1 MNLIDRVLLEWSYK
15 TKKGYPDI
23 NSQEDMAL
31 FESIF
36 GFELGES
43 NMGGKATGYP
53 STTGTFEKYVR
64 DKKDS
69 STFMYSADKDT
80 ILIPT
85 SEDDEQLNIKKGEEF
100 NIISNSELD
109 LIKKGVSKFATVKY
123 GGKEYLINLTAINK
137 PTGKGVEKF
146 APGDSKKLKTGVL
159 HPFIPGHPQ
168 EKDVALLF
176 QNASD
181 ENYNFNHNGK
191 DVGIDYIGEAR
202 GKTPGKPK
210 TDLLVILDKEV
221 KPVNSN
227 KLRISL
233 KAGNAAFVE
242 NWTRPPRALQIFEK
256 TKLKE
261 EVIRIYNGIVAN
273 TLLKKGTTTLNLA
286 FFVSTSSSTYTVE
299 GRGPLQLNEEEAFEA
314 YTASK
319 KFGADSELT
328 PNCFFKGSV
337 PNEITELVQQ
347 LVPFDKSALSVL
359 QDLYIHVRG
368 SNEARGG
375 SLFIKRETVDS
386 PWYINPDWVTELGIS
401 LESEEDGVRK
411 YK

>member
-1 MNLIDRVLLEWSYK
+1 MNIIDRVILEWSYK

-23 NSQEDMAL
+23 KSQEDMDL
-31 FESIF
+31 FESMF

-109 LIKKGVSKFATVKY
+109 LIKKGVSKFATIKY

-146 APGDSKKLKTGVL
+146 EPGDSKKLKTGVL

-181 ENYNFNHNGK
+181 ENYEFEHKGK
-191 DVGIDYIGEAR
+191 KLEVTYIGEPR

-210 TDLLVILDKEV
+210 TDLFVELKQSISEI
-221 KPVNSN
+221 NSN
-227 KLRISL
+227 KLKISL
-233 KAGNAAFVE
+233 KAGNATFVE
-242 NWTRPPRALQIFEK
+242 NWTRPSRALQIFDK
-256 TKLKE
+256 DKLKQ
-261 EVIRIYNGIVAN
+261 EVIKIYNGIVDN

-286 FFVSTSSSTYTVE
+286 FFISTSSKTYSVE
-299 GRGPLQLNEEEAFEA
+299 GRGPLKLNDVEALEA
-314 YTASK
+314 YTATN

-328 PNCFFKGSV
+328 PNCFFKGNV
-337 PNEITELVQQ
+337 PESISEFIDN
-347 LVPFDKSALSVL
+347 LVPFDSGALKYL
-359 QDLYIHVRG
+359 EDLYIHIRG
-368 SNEARGG
+368 SNESRGG
-375 SLFIKRETVDS
+375 SLFIKRESIDS
-386 PWYINPDWVTELGIS
+386 PWYINPDWATALDIK
-401 LESEEDGVRK
+401 EEEVDGVRK

>member
-1 MNLIDRVLLEWSYK
+1 MNLIDKAILEWSYK
-15 TKKGYPDI
+15 TSKGYPDI
-23 NSQEDMAL
+23 NNQEDMAL

-100 NIISNSELD
+100 NIISKSELD
-109 LIKKGVSKFATVKY
+109 LIKKGASKFATVKY

-146 APGDSKKLKTGVL
+146 EPGDSKKLKAGVL
-159 HPFIPGHPQ
+159 HHFIPGHAQ

-181 ENYNFNHNGK
+181 ENYEFEHKGK
-191 DVGIDYIGEAR
+191 KLEVTYIGEPR

-210 TDLLVILDKEV
+210 TDLFVELKQSISEI
-221 KPVNSN
+221 NSN
-227 KLRISL
+227 KLKISL
-233 KAGNAAFVE
+233 KAGNATFVE
-242 NWTRPPRALQIFEK
+242 NWTRPSRALQIFDK
-256 TKLKE
+256 DKLKQ
-261 EVIRIYNGIVAN
+261 EVIKIYNGIVDN

-286 FFVSTSSSTYTVE
+286 FFISTSSKTYSVE
-299 GRGPLQLNEEEAFEA
+299 GRGPLKLNDVEALEA
-314 YTASK
+314 YTATN

-328 PNCFFKGSV
+328 PNCFFKGNV
-337 PNEITELVQQ
+337 PESISEFIDN
-347 LVPFDKSALSVL
+347 LVPFDSGALKYL
-359 QDLYIHVRG
+359 EDLYIHIRG
-368 SNEARGG
+368 SNESRGG
-375 SLFIKRETVDS
+375 SLFIKRESIDS
-386 PWYINPDWVTELGIS
+386 PWYINPDWATALGIK
-401 LESEEDGVRK
+401 EEEVDGVRK

>member
-1 MNLIDRVLLEWSYK
+1 MNLIDKAILEWSYK

-23 NSQEDMAL
+23 NNQEDMAL

-100 NIISNSELD
+100 NIISKSELD
-109 LIKKGVSKFATVKY
+109 LIKKGASKFATVKY

-146 APGDSKKLKTGVL
+146 EPGDSKKLKTGVL
-159 HPFIPGHPQ
+159 HPFIPGHAQ

-181 ENYNFNHNGK
+181 ENYEFEHKGK
-191 DVGIDYIGEAR
+191 KLEVTYIGEPR

-210 TDLLVILDKEV
+210 TDLFVELKQNISEI
-221 KPVNSN
+221 NSN
-227 KLRISL
+227 KLKISL
-233 KAGNAAFVE
+233 KAGNATFVE
-242 NWTRPPRALQIFEK
+242 NWTRPSRAIQIFDK
-256 TKLKE
+256 DKLKQ
-261 EVIRIYNGIVAN
+261 EVIKIYNGIVDN

-286 FFVSTSSSTYTVE
+286 FFISTSSKTYSVE
-299 GRGPLQLNEEEAFEA
+299 GRGPLKLNDVEALEA
-314 YTASK
+314 YTATN

-328 PNCFFKGSV
+328 PNCFFKGNV
-337 PNEITELVQQ
+337 PESISEFIDN
-347 LVPFDKSALSVL
+347 LVPFDSGALKYL
-359 QDLYIHVRG
+359 EDLYIHIRG
-368 SNEARGG
+368 SNESRGG
-375 SLFIKRETVDS
+375 SLFIKRESIDS
-386 PWYINPDWVTELGIS
+386 PWYINPDWATALDIK
-401 LESEEDGVRK
+401 EEEVDGVRK